1 MFQFT
6 EHLADRSSGQDVR
19 LWISRH
25 GFDPWVSLHPVDT
38 WTTAYPPTA
47 VRTLRRIFFSVGHV
61 NSKKKPCWRTPSQ
74 HMLEFFI
81 FRVGVVT
88 GHKQASVKNRVG
100 FDSTQHEMLKI
111 PTRFFFRVGGP
122 NTVCHTPSQKIPNL
136 SFLNCHHPFSPK
148 KLCSKRAKTVLKKRC
163 STCHKISCF
172 FKTKFCF

>member
-1 MFQFT
+1 MRR
-6 EHLADRSSGQDVR
+6 LPRSGSPPLHHTLLFEPHVR
-19 LWISRH
+19 IVLGLYPVPCVSAKLCKTDPSR
-25 GFDPWVSLHPVDT
+25 
-38 WTTAYPPTA
+38 TT
-47 VRTLRRIFFSVGHV
+47 RTTRVPSVLGHV

-148 KLCSKRAKTVLKKRC
+148 KLC
-163 STCHKISCF
+163 
-172 FKTKFCF
+172 